1 MNPIIANERN
11 KKKCQ
16 KFTPLNKV
24 DDMLDLAGYSRD
36 LFGKKVLEYSFGSGN
51 IIKQIVK
58 RYVEDALT
66 QNIDVNNISSG
77 LSADIYGI
85 ELAPQ
90 LYDQCISDLNEIVR
104 SYGISTVNWSFVC
117 TDALQWT
124 TDIKFDFIIGNPPY
138 ISYHDIDETNRK
150 FIRQNFRTCKKG
162 KFDYCYAFLEKG
174 VDLLASGG
182 KMVQLIPSNIYKNV
196 FADDIR
202 KKLLPGISTVWEYPN
217 SQLFEDTLTS
227 SSILVYESR
236 DNIATINYRATSK
249 ANSVQVKKKLLGDKW
264 VFLNTD
270 INRKKTIRFGSRYHA
285 SIAVATQLNK
295 AFIVKEEAS
304 IEPGCLRKGAAPR
317 SLRRNVKEQIIFP
330 YYYDEK
336 DTLMRY
342 EEDDFK
348 SRFPNTYEHLLAF
361 KDKLIVR
368 DADKSAKWYE
378 YGRSQA
384 LSHLHQEK
392 LLLSTVVTNT
402 VEVYYLAADDIPYS
416 GIYITVSDGKSSLQD
431 ALTILQSKDFLEY
444 ISNQGLSV
452 SGKSKRITCKDIN
465 DYQFEEI

>member
-85 ELAPQ
+85 ELDPQ

-124 TDIKFDFIIGNPPY
+124 PDIKFDFIIGNPPY

-217 SQLFEDTLTS
+217 SQLFEDLDFVCTDQEGKLIRPNFVTEHFDWLLTKYGLKHIRFHDLRHS
-227 SSILVYESR
+227 CASLMVMNGVSMKQVQEWLGHSTFSTTADIYAHLDYKSKQGSAGV
-236 DNIATINYRATSK
+236 IAN
-249 ANSVQVKKKLLGDKW
+249 LLGE
-264 VFLNTD
+264 
-270 INRKKTIRFGSRYHA
+270 S
-285 SIAVATQLNK
+285 
-295 AFIVKEEAS
+295 
-304 IEPGCLRKGAAPR
+304 
-317 SLRRNVKEQIIFP
+317 
-330 YYYDEK
+330 
-336 DTLMRY
+336 
-342 EEDDFK
+342 
-348 SRFPNTYEHLLAF
+348 
-361 KDKLIVR
+361 KLP
-368 DADKSAKWYE
+368 K
-378 YGRSQA
+378 
-384 LSHLHQEK
+384 
-392 LLLSTVVTNT
+392 
-402 VEVYYLAADDIPYS
+402 
-416 GIYITVSDGKSSLQD
+416 
-431 ALTILQSKDFLEY
+431 
-444 ISNQGLSV
+444 
-452 SGKSKRITCKDIN
+452 
-465 DYQFEEI
+465 

>member
-85 ELAPQ
+85 ELDPQ

-162 KFDYCYAFLEKG
+162 KFDYCYAFLEKRCRLTCFWWKDG
-174 VDLLASGG
+174 SIDSKQYL
-182 KMVQLIPSNIYKNV
+182 QECFCRRYT
-196 FADDIR
+196 
-202 KKLLPGISTVWEYPN
+202 KKTSSWHQHRMGIS
-217 SQLFEDTLTS
+217 Q
-227 SSILVYESR
+227 
-236 DNIATINYRATSK
+236 
-249 ANSVQVKKKLLGDKW
+249 
-264 VFLNTD
+264 
-270 INRKKTIRFGSRYHA
+270 
-285 SIAVATQLNK
+285 
-295 AFIVKEEAS
+295 
-304 IEPGCLRKGAAPR
+304 
-317 SLRRNVKEQIIFP
+317 
-330 YYYDEK
+330 
-336 DTLMRY
+336 
-342 EEDDFK
+342 
-348 SRFPNTYEHLLAF
+348 
-361 KDKLIVR
+361 
-368 DADKSAKWYE
+368 
-378 YGRSQA
+378 
-384 LSHLHQEK
+384 
-392 LLLSTVVTNT
+392 
-402 VEVYYLAADDIPYS
+402 
-416 GIYITVSDGKSSLQD
+416 
-431 ALTILQSKDFLEY
+431 
-444 ISNQGLSV
+444 
-452 SGKSKRITCKDIN
+452 
-465 DYQFEEI
+465 

>member
-85 ELAPQ
+85 ELDPQ

-150 FIRQNFRTCKKG
+150 FIRQN
-162 KFDYCYAFLEKG
+162 
-174 VDLLASGG
+174 
-182 KMVQLIPSNIYKNV
+182 
-196 FADDIR
+196 
-202 KKLLPGISTVWEYPN
+202 
-217 SQLFEDTLTS
+217 
-227 SSILVYESR
+227 
-236 DNIATINYRATSK
+236 
-249 ANSVQVKKKLLGDKW
+249 
-264 VFLNTD
+264 
-270 INRKKTIRFGSRYHA
+270 
-285 SIAVATQLNK
+285 
-295 AFIVKEEAS
+295 
-304 IEPGCLRKGAAPR
+304 
-317 SLRRNVKEQIIFP
+317 
-330 YYYDEK
+330 
-336 DTLMRY
+336 
-342 EEDDFK
+342 
-348 SRFPNTYEHLLAF
+348 
-361 KDKLIVR
+361 
-368 DADKSAKWYE
+368 
-378 YGRSQA
+378 
-384 LSHLHQEK
+384 
-392 LLLSTVVTNT
+392 
-402 VEVYYLAADDIPYS
+402 
-416 GIYITVSDGKSSLQD
+416 
-431 ALTILQSKDFLEY
+431 
-444 ISNQGLSV
+444 
-452 SGKSKRITCKDIN
+452 
-465 DYQFEEI
+465 

>member
-1 MNPIIANERN
+1 MNPNIANERN

-66 QNIDVNNISSG
+66 QNIDVNNLSSG

-85 ELAPQ
+85 ELDSQ

-270 INRKKTIRFGSRYHA
+270 FNRKKTIRFGSRYHA
-285 SIAVATQLNK
+285 AIAVATQLNR
-295 AFIVKEEAS
+295 AFFVKEEAS

-402 VEVYYLAADDIPYS
+402 VEVYYLAADDIP
-416 GIYITVSDGKSSLQD
+416 
-431 ALTILQSKDFLEY
+431 
-444 ISNQGLSV
+444 
-452 SGKSKRITCKDIN
+452 
-465 DYQFEEI
+465 